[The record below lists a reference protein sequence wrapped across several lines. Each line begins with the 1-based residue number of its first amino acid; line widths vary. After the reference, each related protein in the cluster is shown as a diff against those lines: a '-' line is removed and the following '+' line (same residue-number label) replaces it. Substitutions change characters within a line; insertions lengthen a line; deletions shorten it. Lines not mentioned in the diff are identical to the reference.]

1 MADNQ
6 NEEEE
11 AQNEEEAKKARK
23 RIKLQGNNEY
33 IYETL
38 FVKGDGS
45 DITVSV
51 LGQKWN
57 LHRIFIRQAAFFRTL
72 LDGSWKDTALN
83 ELKLD
88 IPDKLITSEALH
100 LAFQSMYRNDILV
113 DPATVTSLLAVAS
126 LLSFEELIEQCG
138 NVMTTSLDVDTVCLY
153 YETSIIY
160 GANDVPERCIEYLQ
174 KALMPNKTV
183 KLMKD
188 VTPQLMMNLIK
199 SNHLLVISSEISVY
213 VMLKMWM
220 FLRLNPNYEGNI
232 QALSSD
238 SETFIKSSLANSDQS
253 FLEGP
258 IGVPFMQV
266 FSLLR
271 IEYIVMEY
279 NSTQMLETER
289 ILPKHLIQQHCLA
302 HWMNMLKLDNG
313 KDIGPVDSDV
323 AIFENRSMRCGRR
336 LDSGVAALGHFSY
349 GKKWAL
355 SYSQRRISLK
365 RSISDNWQAQKKII
379 YQIAVVPAKGTYPQ
393 SLSQNTG
400 VKSLSLKRYEEAS
413 VMTIDPKVTF
423 PIYISCNF
431 LFYTPSTE
439 PSAAAV
445 INAPQPPP
453 NLSV

>member
-1 MADNQ
+1 MVDNQ

-45 DITVSV
+45 DITVSA

-153 YETSIIY
+153 YETSIVY
-160 GANDVPERCIEYLQ
+160 GATDVPERCIEYLQ
-174 KALMPNKTV
+174 KALMANKTV

-199 SNHLLVISSEISVY
+199 
-213 VMLKMWM
+213 
-220 FLRLNPNYEGNI
+220 
-232 QALSSD
+232 
-238 SETFIKSSLANSDQS
+238 
-253 FLEGP
+253 
-258 IGVPFMQV
+258 
-266 FSLLR
+266 
-271 IEYIVMEY
+271 
-279 NSTQMLETER
+279 
-289 ILPKHLIQQHCLA
+289 
-302 HWMNMLKLDNG
+302 
-313 KDIGPVDSDV
+313 
-323 AIFENRSMRCGRR
+323 
-336 LDSGVAALGHFSY
+336 
-349 GKKWAL
+349 
-355 SYSQRRISLK
+355 
-365 RSISDNWQAQKKII
+365 
-379 YQIAVVPAKGTYPQ
+379 
-393 SLSQNTG
+393 
-400 VKSLSLKRYEEAS
+400 
-413 VMTIDPKVTF
+413 
-423 PIYISCNF
+423 
-431 LFYTPSTE
+431 
-439 PSAAAV
+439 
-445 INAPQPPP
+445 
-453 NLSV
+453 